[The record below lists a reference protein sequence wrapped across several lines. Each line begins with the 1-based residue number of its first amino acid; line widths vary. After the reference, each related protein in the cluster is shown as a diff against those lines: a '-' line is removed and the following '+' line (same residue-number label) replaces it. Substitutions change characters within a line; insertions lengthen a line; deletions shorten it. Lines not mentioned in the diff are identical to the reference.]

1 MTFFEKITGY
11 DMTKKHRQLEQRL
24 DLLPNDYQKAGR
36 KIYGKLVLHSDFSGR
51 NIIELSEG
59 VLELLEE
66 MNSQGKSID
75 EVFGGQLDLFCN
87 ELTVDE
93 PSFDIRDKWRKKLNS
108 KIQKR
113 FN

>member
-11 DMTKKHRQLEQRL
+11 DMTKKYYQLEQRL
-24 DLLPNDYQKAGR
+24 DSLPNDYQKAGR
-36 KIYGKLVLHSDFSGR
+36 KIHKKLVLHSDLSGR
-51 NIIELSEG
+51 NILELSEG
-59 VLELLEE
+59 VLEFLEE

-75 EVFGGQLDLFCN
+75 EVFGDQLDIFCN
-87 ELTVDE
+87 ELSVDE
-93 PSFDIRDKWRKKLNS
+93 PTFDIRDKWRKKLNS